1 MTHRLQLFDT
11 PESLGESV
19 ATFLMEGYDA
29 GDNLLI
35 IAKPRHFDAVLS
47 ALRERG
53 CFPPEMESQ
62 QRLIALDAADV
73 LHHITRNGEPDPLL
87 FQRTFKPLVQSLAG
101 PGTLRIYGEVVELLA
116 EEEDLAGA
124 LALEE
129 MWNDLAAELRFTLMC
144 GYSSA
149 HFAQSHAMCWLR
161 KVCETHTHTAASIDD
176 PLASYLLS
184 ST

>member
-1 MTHRLQLFDT
+1 MNHRLQLFDT
-11 PESLGESV
+11 AESLGESV
-19 ATFLMEGYDA
+19 AAFLMEGYHA

-35 IAKPRHFDAVLS
+35 IAKPRHFDAIVS
-47 ALRERG
+47 ALRQRG
-53 CFPPEMESQ
+53 CFPPEAEGQ

-73 LHHITRNGEPDPLL
+73 LHHITRNGEPDPVL
-87 FQRTFKPLVQSLAG
+87 FQRTVKPLLQSLAG

-129 MWNDLAAELRFTLMC
+129 MWNDLAGELRFTLMC

-149 HFAQSHAMCWLR
+149 HFAQSHTMRWLR

-176 PLASYLLS
+176 PLGSYLLS

>member
-1 MTHRLQLFDT
+1 VNHRLQLFDT
-11 PESLGESV
+11 AESLGESV
-19 ATFLMEGYDA
+19 AAFLMEGYHA

-35 IAKPRHFDAVLS
+35 IAKPRHFDAVLA
-47 ALRERG
+47 ALRQRG
-53 CFPPEMESQ
+53 CLPPEMEGQ

-73 LHHITRNGEPDPLL
+73 LHHITRNGEPDSVL
-87 FQRTFKPLVQSLAG
+87 FQRTVKPLVRSLAG

-129 MWNDLAAELRFTLMC
+129 MWNDLAGELRFTLMC

-149 HFAQSHAMCWLR
+149 HFAQSHTLRWLR

-176 PLASYLLS
+176 PLGSYLLS